1 MALYEKKHEY
11 QEIRVNT
18 LEDINE
24 IIADYNSFYNLP
36 RQGRTAMDDP
46 SVYLQTFFRG
56 QSDESWKIRASIEST
71 KEREYQIL
79 ADYEPMHGESAFDL
93 IAYVQHYRT
102 GTRFIDFSTDK
113 DAALYFACSENMDK
127 DGALF
132 MWCYAPHKAE
142 WYTACVLTELA
153 KIKSDSTMS
162 VQELSEMILKRY
174 PKINDAFRET
184 IDLSTAIVSFLDH
197 GFMAVP
203 PETAK
208 ENNLRLKRQ
217 SGCFYV
223 CGVKFEHPLDGMAR
237 ISSHAGYNKFYP
249 HSVQIPEGL
258 RNGNALVKIVIC
270 KELKEEI
277 LDYLEEKGIT
287 REYLLPD

>member
-1 MALYEKKHEY
+1 MPLYEKKYEY
-11 QEIRVNT
+11 QEIHVNT

-36 RQGRTAMDDP
+36 RPGISATDDP
-46 SVYLQTFFRG
+46 TVYLQTFFRG
-56 QSDESWKIRASIEST
+56 QSDESWKIRASIQGV
-71 KEREYQIL
+71 KERENEIL
-79 ADYEPMHGESAFDL
+79 ANFDLMNDGNPFDL

-102 GTRFIDFSTDK
+102 GTRFIDFTTDK
-113 DAALYFACSENMDK
+113 DVALYFACSENMDR

-142 WYTACVLTELA
+142 WYTASVLAEVVQ
-153 KIKSDSTMS
+153 IKNDSKMS
-162 VQELSEMILKRY
+162 VQELSELMLKKY
-174 PKINDAFRET
+174 PKIKDAFKET
-184 IDLSTAIVSFLDH
+184 IELNTAIVSFLDH

-208 ENNLRLKRQ
+208 ESNLRLKRQ

-223 CGVKFEHPLDGMAR
+223 CGVEFVRPLEGMAR
-237 ISSHAGYNKFYP
+237 ISSHAGYNMFYP
-249 HSVQIPEGL
+249 HSVQIPKGL
-258 RNGNALVKIVIC
+258 KNGNALVKIVIC

-277 LDYLEEKGIT
+277 LEYLEKKGIT
-287 REYLLPD
+287 KEYLLPD

>member
-1 MALYEKKHEY
+1 MPLYEKKYEY

-18 LEDINE
+18 IEDINK

-36 RQGRTAMDDP
+36 RPGISAIDDP

-56 QSDESWKIRASIEST
+56 QSDESWKIRASIEGA
-71 KEREYQIL
+71 KEQENEIL
-79 ADYEPMHGESAFDL
+79 ADFGSMHDGNSFDL

-102 GTRFIDFSTDK
+102 GTRFIDFTTDK
-113 DAALYFACSENMDK
+113 DVALYFACSENMDK

-132 MWCYAPHKAE
+132 MWCYSPHKAE
-142 WYTACVLTELA
+142 WYTASVLAEVA
-153 KIKSDSTMS
+153 QINSDSKMS
-162 VQELSEMILKRY
+162 VQELSEMILRKN
-174 PKINDAFRET
+174 PKIKAAFKET
-184 IDLSTAIVSFLDH
+184 IELNTAIVSFLDH

-208 ENNLRLKRQ
+208 ESNLRLKRQ

-223 CGVKFEHPLDGMAR
+223 CGVEFERPLEGMAR
-237 ISSHAGYNKFYP
+237 ISSHAGYNMFYP
-249 HSVQIPEGL
+249 HSVQIPKGL
-258 RNGNALVKIVIC
+258 RNGNALVKMVIC

-277 LDYLEEKGIT
+277 LEYLEKKGIT
-287 REYLLPD
+287 KEYLLPD

>member
-93 IAYVQHYRT
+93 IAYIQHYRT

-113 DAALYFACSENMDK
+113 DVALYFACSENMDK

-174 PKINDAFRET
+174 PKINDAFKET
-184 IDLSTAIVSFLDH
+184 IDLNTAIVSFLDH
-197 GFMAVP
+197 GFMALP

-223 CGVKFEHPLDGMAR
+223 CGVKFEHPLNGMAR

>member
-1 MALYEKKHEY
+1 MSLYEKKYEY
-11 QEIRVNT
+11 QEIHVNT

-36 RQGRTAMDDP
+36 RPGISAADDP
-46 SVYLQTFFRG
+46 TVYLQTFFRG
-56 QSDESWKIRASIEST
+56 QSDASWEIQASIE
-71 KEREYQIL
+71 REKRQEYEIL
-79 ADYEPMHGESAFDL
+79 ADFELQHDMSLFDV
-93 IAYVQHYRT
+93 IAYIQHYQT
-102 GTRFIDFSTDK
+102 GTRFIDFTTDK
-113 DAALYFACSENMDK
+113 NVALYFTCSENMDR

-132 MWCYAPHKAE
+132 MWGYEPHKTE
-142 WYTACVLTELA
+142 WYTTCVLTELVRL
-153 KIKSDSTMS
+153 KNDSKMS
-162 VQELSEMILKRY
+162 VQELSEMILRKY
-174 PKINDAFRET
+174 PKINDTFKET
-184 IDLSTAIVSFLDH
+184 IELNTAIVSFLDH

-223 CGVKFEHPLDGMAR
+223 CGVKFEHPLDGVAR

-277 LDYLEEKGIT
+277 LEYLEKKGIT
-287 REYLLPD
+287 KEYLLPD